1 MSILSS
7 IVIGVHGALYFGA
20 GVCMLLPATS
30 SAFLREWTSVYA
42 MAFKPLRV
50 VHATDDPEEGKAD
63 PSRLE
68 ELAQTDLGYRML
80 GYLLLLLGVCRVA
93 AAVHWGCGYVYLGLA
108 TGVGEIFLVC
118 NELLRFESMHLNRAV
133 GVLLENMFV
142 SILYISAAA
151 PYCH

>member
-20 GVCMLLPATS
+20 GVCMLLPATVTS
-30 SAFLREWTSVYA
+30 SAWLREWTSVYA

-50 VHATDDPEEGKAD
+50 VHAADDPEDGKAD
-63 PSRLE
+63 P
-68 ELAQTDLGYRML
+68 ELGQTDLGYRMI

-142 SILYISAAA
+142 SILYISAVA